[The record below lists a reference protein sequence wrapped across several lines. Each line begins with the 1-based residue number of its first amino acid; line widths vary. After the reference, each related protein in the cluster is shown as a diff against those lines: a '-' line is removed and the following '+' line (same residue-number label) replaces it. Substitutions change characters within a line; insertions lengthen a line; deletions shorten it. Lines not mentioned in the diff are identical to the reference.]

1 MCTWQRLPRR
11 WQTGLHAAK
20 PKQPEIVKGETAVV
34 TGAASGMGLKVAE
47 RLAAAGAAVVL
58 TDVDAAG
65 LERATA
71 AIEAAGGSV
80 RAEAGDIAEPS
91 TTEAVFALAERE
103 FGAVGILANVAG
115 LSIRRSLGA
124 TSLEDWNRT
133 LAINL
138 TGPFL
143 TCQRA
148 ARSMEGREGAIVNV
162 SAVAGISGM
171 GYPAY
176 CAAKAGLI
184 GLTRMLATE
193 LGPRVRVNA
202 VAPGPTAT
210 AFNSNV
216 REDEAVTEMIANTT
230 LLERWAD
237 PDEIASTVEFLASS
251 AASYVTGHVLVV
263 DGGMTATINL
273 GGESS
278 RFDRAGE

>member
-1 MCTWQRLPRR
+1 M
-11 WQTGLHAAK
+11 
-20 PKQPEIVKGETAVV
+20 KGETAVV
-34 TGAASGMGLKVAE
+34 TGAASGMGRKVAE
-47 RLAAAGAAVVL
+47 RFATAGASVML
-58 TDVDAAG
+58 TDVDEAG
-65 LERATA
+65 LAQAVA
-71 AIEAAGGSV
+71 AVEELGGDV
-80 RAEAGDIAEPS
+80 RAHAGDIAAPE
-91 TTEAVFALAERE
+91 TTEEIFAIAERE
-103 FGAVGILANVAG
+103 FGPVGILANVAG
-115 LSIRRSLGA
+115 LSIRRSLDA
-124 TSLEDWNRT
+124 TTLEDWNRT

-148 ARSMEGREGAIVNV
+148 ARSMQGREGSIVNV

-210 AFNSNV
+210 AFNADV
-216 REDEAVTEMIANTT
+216 REDDAVAEMIAATT

-237 PDEIASTVEFLASS
+237 ADEIASTVEFLASS

-273 GGESS
+273 GSGSEK
-278 RFDRAGE
+278 FDRAGE